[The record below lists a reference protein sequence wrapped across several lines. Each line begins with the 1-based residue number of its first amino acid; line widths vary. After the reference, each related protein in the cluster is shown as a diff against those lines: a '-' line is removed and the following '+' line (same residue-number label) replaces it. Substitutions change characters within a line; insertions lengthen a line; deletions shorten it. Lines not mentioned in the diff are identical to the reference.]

1 MMPKDQPWKAGLAMR
16 AFSGQHSDAVPVK
29 RTHQQKQAQLA
40 QLREQLAG
48 LKPFAAASMRE
59 SIVKRIADL
68 ERELG
73 ASAPTARTGR

>member
-1 MMPKDQPWKAGLAMR
+1 M
-16 AFSGQHSDAVPVK
+16 K
-29 RTHQQKQAQLA
+29 RNLQQKQAQLA

-73 ASAPTARTGR
+73 APAPSARKG